1 MKMNCDFLKR
11 TVLRRRRRKK
21 YEKKKKKKQYLEL
34 ENSKSFP
41 VAEKMMRATSASHRT
56 ESSSAFFKS
65 PRLLL
70 EKVTCLAVTLSIFL
84 ILIFSLAISFL
95 SLQKFKRSPSHFHT
109 HKEKRKYAHKIAQD
123 KVGIC

>member
-1 MKMNCDFLKR
+1 MKMKYYLLN
-11 TVLRRRRRKK
+11 RKV
-21 YEKKKKKKQYLEL
+21 EKKKKKKKKYLEL

-41 VAEKMMRATSASHRT
+41 VAEKIMSATSASQRT

-84 ILIFSLAISFL
+84 ILIFSLAIL
-95 SLQKFKRSPSHFHT
+95 YISLQNSNEALHISTPT
-109 HKEKRKYAHKIAQD
+109 KI
-123 KVGIC
+123 CT